1 MQYLEVIFTMNKMID
16 DINYI
21 KLKEKSIFLKN
32 K

>member
-21 KLKEKSIFLKN
+21 KLKEKSMFLKN